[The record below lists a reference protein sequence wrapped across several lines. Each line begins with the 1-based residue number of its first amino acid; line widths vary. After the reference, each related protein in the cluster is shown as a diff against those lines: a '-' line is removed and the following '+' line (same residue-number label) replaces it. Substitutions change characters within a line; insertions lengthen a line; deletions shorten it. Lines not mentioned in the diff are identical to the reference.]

1 MALQSHHVEPSSY
14 KLEENE
20 IEVSLDADEAAEG
33 GSFGEGS
40 LNGSD
45 KLKYEGIP
53 DKDDRIYVGDVKY
66 IGNDV
71 KDEYRGSHQG
81 SGDSQL
87 EEQKNLA
94 SPTIPQ
100 FRRTRP
106 RIQLG
111 LTPRQLS
118 ELEDFFETTKYPD
131 VITRYVD
138 CFRNNPNFHFL
149 ESDFSLTWFLI
160 CFEPQGMGTYVLLNI
175 RRSFGEVKGN
185 ILIQC

>member
-1 MALQSHHVEPSSY
+1 MALQSDHVEPNFH

-40 LNGSD
+40 LNRSD

-71 KDEYRGSHQG
+71 KDEGHGSHQ
-81 SGDSQL
+81 GDSQL

-94 SPTIPQ
+94 SPTVPQ

-111 LTPRQLS
+111 LTPRQLR

-131 VITRYVD
+131 AITRYVD
-138 CFRNNPNFHFL
+138 CFRNNPNFHSL
-149 ESDFSLTWFLI
+149 ESDFSLTWSLI
-160 CFEPQGMGTYVLLNI
+160 CLEPQGMGTYVLLNI

>member
-1 MALQSHHVEPSSY
+1 MALQSDHVEPNFH

-40 LNGSD
+40 LNRSD

-71 KDEYRGSHQG
+71 KDEGHGSHQ
-81 SGDSQL
+81 GDSQL

-94 SPTIPQ
+94 SPTVPQ

-111 LTPRQLS
+111 LTPRQLRES
-118 ELEDFFETTKYPD
+118 KTFETTKYLD
-131 VITRYVD
+131 AITR
-138 CFRNNPNFHFL
+138 RNLAKHL
-149 ESDFSLTWFLI
+149 YLAESRVKRWFK
-160 CFEPQGMGTYVLLNI
+160 
-175 RRSFGEVKGN
+175 RRRARYRKEQQMLQRASADR
-185 ILIQC
+185 

>member
-131 VITRYVD
+131 VITR
-138 CFRNNPNFHFL
+138 RNLAKHL
-149 ESDFSLTWFLI
+149 YLAESRVKRWFK
-160 CFEPQGMGTYVLLNI
+160 
-175 RRSFGEVKGN
+175 RRRARYRKEQQTQMLKRASADR
-185 ILIQC
+185 